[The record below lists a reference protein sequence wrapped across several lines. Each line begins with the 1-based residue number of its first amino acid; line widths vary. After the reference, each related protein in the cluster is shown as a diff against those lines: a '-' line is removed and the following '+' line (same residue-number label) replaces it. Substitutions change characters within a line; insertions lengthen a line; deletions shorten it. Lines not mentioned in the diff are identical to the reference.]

1 MAGTTY
7 QYGQVT
13 GAVLVKTDGSGNLQ
27 WNRVYNQTD
36 IENYCCVVQLAD
48 QGYAL
53 AATASSSTVTLSD
66 IWLAKIAPDGELQ
79 WNATYG
85 GPGYDICSSLVL
97 TRDGGFAVAGY
108 TSFVYGYEDAYLI
121 KITGSNLI
129 PEYPEILLLTALIL
143 ATAVVAIQLPSV
155 RRNMVEQKRNSQP

>member
-7 QYGQVT
+7 HYGQVT

-36 IENYCCVVQLAD
+36 IQNYCCIVQLTD

-53 AATASSSTVTLSD
+53 AATSSTSTVTLAD

-85 GPGYDICSSLVL
+85 GPGNDVCVSMVL
-97 TRDGGFAVAGY
+97 TRDGGFVVAGH
-108 TSFVYGYEDAYLI
+108 TSFVYGFEDAYLI
-121 KITGSNLI
+121 KITGGSLV
-129 PEYPEILLLTALIL
+129 PEFPEILLLTALVL
-143 ATAVVAIQLPSV
+143 VTAVVAIQLPSV
-155 RRNMVEQKRNSQP
+155 RRNKVAQKRNSQP